1 MYKNMEKLITEDKS
15 RETLKN
21 EITEDGT
28 SSEMFQAFMYD
39 LFEKNGILNDVRA
52 HLRSHI
58 ASVLKNA
65 YSEGPLP
72 CKKRFLERTQRT
84 SQAINVLILEYLMR
98 LEFNYS
104 LSVFVSELPLNN
116 MVFKFCKD
124 VKKFG
129 TDQDYSGI
137 RFSDQDVFSI
147 ISHSGLGVDSE
158 HTSKTL
164 QMYKEDKQPLLLCI
178 LQCMPLF
185 KETMKVDNAS
195 EATLS
200 SSTKSVNSSLRNR
213 KLIHKKRK
221 RDKYTKLQKKYRERK
236 KKSDELTLHD
246 DILEDV
252 NILERKMINEMF
264 SELRAVYEAEVQQVR
279 ESERDRVRRY
289 VAAYV
294 TKLQE
299 KQQKLEDSYSRRK
312 TELESSITE
321 RKRFLCALTRRLA
334 AAADRQRHTEEKIK
348 QQLQEAE
355 QTIRQRGEEL
365 REQITKEL
373 LLLVKHLDEIK
384 SEKDTLNRERKDFE
398 NLRDSLSTCKVIRNN
413 LEGQDE
419 DWASKYKHL
428 EQELLCIKSYIRS
441 SASQQIPS
449 ESVSNTNATFSKT
462 SGSLNNVQISEKS
475 SGFSEEGVGSV
486 KLNAQKV
493 VNELKGRKNVNFSSQ
508 SVHEIHRSRAVSP
521 PSEEGR
527 PTGQSLL
534 SDNEQ
539 LRAFS
544 RQQTAHIEQLSSLL
558 TRLQAELGAAR
569 STIETLRATPA
580 RPEPFHVAVRRAAN
594 TPAQHISGAG
604 EQLAAVAWAA
614 PRVLLPGDT
623 LPFVGV
629 VGGQGKR
636 HLMNQW
642 RALRRLSPKAG
653 EINKRNQPTEPTPTQ
668 GGTDNI
674 PETNVSF
681 HAPPKL
687 DHVQPEPMTNE
698 QFSDIT
704 IQNEDIRVEKGESQ
718 NYKNSKHSQDN
729 QIIRKKSSREVLPIE
744 RMEFHLLRN
753 RSDVECPNN
762 KFKQHGKQSSKKTE
776 SPDRQS
782 PSTVLRE
789 AKLRLKRLEIEAD
802 AVEQAYQEFR
812 QRQRGRE
819 EGRREYSRSARE
831 NEREHSSRPQSSHNT
846 YEKRRDETQKEKSKG
861 KETNPYL
868 DAHGRYKPACD
879 EYNNGKSI
887 ESFTKPIHKAYT
899 VHSEDNIP
907 QDKSNYYL
915 ETPMPEF
922 RKFYKSS
929 NKSKKVPKAKVK
941 PDIPIVDSVNSVED
955 KEVEAFV
962 KKRMEELAW
971 KELGTYNLKRMNAGD
986 FADPEP
992 ADLEIETE
1000 LKQYENPADI
1010 KIETDIKNDE
1020 ISEAIEK
1027 VDTVNESDVE
1037 VPSEVQ
1043 SSLPETKLEEDV
1055 LSKQEQIKHTEVISE
1070 PLSTEVKYSPRNMGN
1085 SPKSNI
1091 GIVNQSQNL
1100 SIFVS
1105 GSEVTQTIF
1114 GTNGQKLNTEM
1125 TVVVIPNT
1133 EELRSP
1139 KVSPIHTRSPE
1150 QEANITRTDVMEA
1163 IYNESDDVKLDIE
1176 SEKEDEYGDDFDPD
1190 NYSGDN
1196 DFDLSPVS
1204 LPKSDRDKDSE
1215 WS

>member
-72 CKKRFLERTQRT
+72 CKKRFLERTQPT

-137 RFSDQDVFSI
+137 RFSDQDVLAI

-158 HTSKTL
+158 HTSKIL

-236 KKSDELTLHD
+236 KKTDELTLHD
-246 DILEDV
+246 DILKDV

-279 ESERDRVRRY
+279 ESERDRVRRC

-294 TKLQE
+294 TRLRE
-299 KQQKLEDSYSRRK
+299 RQQKLEDSYSRRK
-312 TELESSITE
+312 SELESSITE

-334 AAADRQRHTEEKIK
+334 AAADRQRRTEEKIK

-428 EQELLCIKSYIRS
+428 EQELLCIKSFIRS

-493 VNELKGRKNVNFSSQ
+493 VNDLKGMKNVNFSSP

-534 SDNEQ
+534 TDNEQ
-539 LRAFS
+539 LRAFA

-569 STIETLRATPA
+569 CTIETLRTTPV
-580 RPEPFHVAVRRAAN
+580 RPEPFHVAVRRASN
-594 TPAQHISGAG
+594 TPAQPISGAG
-604 EQLAAVAWAA
+604 EQLATVPWAA

-629 VGGQGKR
+629 VGGPGKR
-636 HLMNQW
+636 
-642 RALRRLSPKAG
+642 
-653 EINKRNQPTEPTPTQ
+653 
-668 GGTDNI
+668 
-674 PETNVSF
+674 
-681 HAPPKL
+681 
-687 DHVQPEPMTNE
+687 
-698 QFSDIT
+698 
-704 IQNEDIRVEKGESQ
+704 QNEDIQVEKGESQ
-718 NYKNSKHSQDN
+718 YHKNSKHSQDN
-729 QIIRKKSSREVLPIE
+729 QIIRKKSSKDVLPIE

-753 RSDVECPNN
+753 PDVECPNN
-762 KFKQHGKQSSKKTE
+762 KLKQHDIQSSKKTE

-802 AVEQAYQEFR
+802 AVEQAYQKFR

-819 EGRREYSRSARE
+819 EGRREYSTRGKE
-831 NEREHSSRPQSSHNT
+831 DEREHCKCIYGYLPFTLERILNMSARGQICYVDVLINKCFIVPASRPQSSHNT
-846 YEKRRDETQKEKSKG
+846 IEKRRDETQKERSKG

-868 DAHGRYKPACD
+868 DALGRYKPACD
-879 EYNNGKSI
+879 EYNNRKSI
-887 ESFTKPIHKAYT
+887 ESFTKPIVKAYT
-899 VHSEDNIP
+899 VLSEDNIP
-907 QDKSNYYL
+907 QDKGNNYL

-922 RKFYKSS
+922 RKLYKTS
-929 NKSKKVPKAKVK
+929 NKSKKVPKAKYN
-941 PDIPIVDSVNSVED
+941 IPIVDSVNSVED

-992 ADLEIETE
+992 ANLEIETDI
-1000 LKQYENPADI
+1000 KQYENPPDI
-1010 KIETDIKNDE
+1010 KIETDIENDE
-1020 ISEAIEK
+1020 ISETIEK
-1027 VDTVNESDVE
+1027 VDTVNESHVE

-1043 SSLPETKLEEDV
+1043 PSLTETKLEEDV
-1055 LSKQEQIKHTEVISE
+1055 LSKQEHIKHTEVISE
-1070 PLSTEVKYSPRNMGN
+1070 PLSTEIKHSPRDMGN
-1085 SPKSNI
+1085 SPKSKL

-1114 GTNGQKLNTEM
+1114 GKNGQKLNTEM

-1190 NYSGDN
+1190 DYSGDN

>member
-1 MYKNMEKLITEDKS
+1 MEKLITEDKS

-72 CKKRFLERTQRT
+72 CKKRFLERTQPT

-98 LEFNYS
+98 FEFNYS
-104 LSVFVSELPLNN
+104 LPVFVSELPLNN

-124 VKKFG
+124 VKQFG

-137 RFSDQDVFSI
+137 RFSDQDVLAIVSYL
-147 ISHSGLGVDSE
+147 GLGVDSE
-158 HTSKTL
+158 HTSNIL

-185 KETMKVDNAS
+185 KEAIKVDNAS

-200 SSTKSVNSSLRNR
+200 SSTKSLNSSLRNR

-236 KKSDELTLHD
+236 KKTDELTLHD

-279 ESERDRVRRY
+279 ESERDRVRRC

-312 TELESSITE
+312 SELESSITE

-334 AAADRQRHTEEKIK
+334 AAADRQRRTEEKIK

-365 REQITKEL
+365 REQISKEL
-373 LLLVKHLDEIK
+373 LLLVKNLEEIK

-428 EQELLCIKSYIRS
+428 EQELLCIKSYIKS

-493 VNELKGRKNVNFSSQ
+493 VNELKGRKNVNFSSP

-534 SDNEQ
+534 TDNEQ
-539 LRAFS
+539 LRAFA
-544 RQQTAHIEQLSSLL
+544 RQQAAHIEQLTSLQ
-558 TRLQAELGAAR
+558 TRLQAELSAAR
-569 STIETLRATPA
+569 CTIETLRATAPV
-580 RPEPFHVAVRRAAN
+580 REEPFHLAVRRASN

-604 EQLAAVAWAA
+604 EQLAAVPWAA

-653 EINKRNQPTEPTPTQ
+653 EINKRTQPTEPTPTQ

-674 PETNVSF
+674 PQTNVSF

-687 DHVQPEPMTNE
+687 DHVQPEPIINE
-698 QFSDIT
+698 ELSDIT

-718 NYKNSKHSQDN
+718 YHKNSKHSQDN
-729 QIIRKKSSREVLPIE
+729 QIIRKKSSKEVLPIE

-753 RSDVECPNN
+753 PDGECPNN
-762 KFKQHGKQSSKKTE
+762 KLKQHGKQSSKKTE

-802 AVEQAYQEFR
+802 AVEQAYQKFR

-819 EGRREYSRSARE
+819 EGSREYSRSARE

-861 KETNPYL
+861 KETNPYV
-868 DAHGRYKPACD
+868 DALGRYKPTCG
-879 EYNNGKSI
+879 EYNNPKTI

-899 VHSEDNIP
+899 VLSEDNIP
-907 QDKSNYYL
+907 QDKSNNYL

-922 RKFYKSS
+922 RKLYKSS
-929 NKSKKVPKAKVK
+929 NKSKKVPNRKDKTY
-941 PDIPIVDSVNSVED
+941 IPIVDSVNSVED

-992 ADLEIETE
+992 VDLEIETE
-1000 LKQYENPADI
+1000 IKRYENPADI
-1010 KIETDIKNDE
+1010 NIETDIKNDE
-1020 ISEAIEK
+1020 ISETIEK
-1027 VDTVNESDVE
+1027 VDTVNESNVE

-1043 SSLPETKLEEDV
+1043 PSLPETKLEEEDV

-1070 PLSTEVKYSPRNMGN
+1070 PLSTEVKHSPRDMGN
-1085 SPKSNI
+1085 SPKSNVE
-1091 GIVNQSQNL
+1091 IVNQSQNL

-1114 GTNGQKLNTEM
+1114 SKNGQQLNTEM
-1125 TVVVIPNT
+1125 TVVVIANT

-1190 NYSGDN
+1190 DYSGDN